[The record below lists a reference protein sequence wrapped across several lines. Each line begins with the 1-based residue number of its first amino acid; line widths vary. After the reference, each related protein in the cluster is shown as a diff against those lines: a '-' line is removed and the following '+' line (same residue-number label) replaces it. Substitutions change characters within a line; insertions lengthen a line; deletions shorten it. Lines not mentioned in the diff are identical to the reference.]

1 MENQKIKC
9 IAIDDEPVALDII
22 SDYITRIPFLELLYT
37 YRNALQAIEF
47 LQNNQ
52 VDLIF
57 LDINMPEIN
66 GIEFFK
72 SLNTKPKVIFTTAY
86 SEFAVESYELNA
98 VDYLLKPIPFERFL
112 KAINKIQ
119 SSQATNIKTD
129 SLPKNNSNNSIILK
143 SGSKSYKIKSEKIL
157 YIEGSGNYLTF
168 YTSDK
173 KLMVLMSMNEALS
186 LLPESVFSRIHKS
199 FIVALNHIKVIENH
213 QVHINE
219 VKIPIGKYYK
229 ESFFNKVKH

>member
-1 MENQKIKC
+1 MKNQKIKC

-22 SDYITRIPFLELLYT
+22 SDYINKIPFLELLNT

-66 GIEFFK
+66 GIDFFK

-98 VDYLLKPIPFERFL
+98 LDYLLKPIEFERFL
-112 KAINKIQ
+112 KAVNKINT
-119 SSQATNIKTD
+119 SQNLNND
-129 SLPKNNSNNSIILK
+129 SKSLTQEISNDSIILK
-143 SGSKSYKIKSEKIL
+143 SGSKSYKIKTQEIL

-168 YTSDK
+168 HTIDK
-173 KLMVLMSMNEALS
+173 KLMILMSMNEALS
-186 LLPESVFSRIHKS
+186 ILPETGFARTHKS
-199 FIVALNHIKVIENH
+199 FIVALNQIKIIENH
-213 QVHINE
+213 QVQIND

-229 ESFFNKVKH
+229 ESFFKKIKR